1 MRARRWMQAI
11 AERFDLPKD
20 LHPDELQ
27 AAAPPEAKNGA
38 PETGTDA
45 EAAQTMER
53 ALALPPAEAIQVL
66 KTLFRD
72 NPEVMDT
79 LARAEALPPEEQA
92 RILQALFQA
101 PPPSMEGMA

>member
-1 MRARRWMQAI
+1 
-11 AERFDLPKD
+11 
-20 LHPDELQ
+20 
-27 AAAPPEAKNGA
+27 
-38 PETGTDA
+38 
-45 EAAQTMER
+45 MER
-53 ALALPPAEAIQVL
+53 ALALPPPEAIQVL

-101 PPPSMEGMA
+101 PPPSMEDMA